1 MPGTPKTDRL
11 TRYREKRKVEGTPE
25 PFGEASAERPYLFVI
40 QKHAARRTHYDLRLE
55 WGGTL
60 ISWAVPNGPS
70 LDPSEKRLAVHVE
83 DHPVEYADF
92 EGVIPEGNYGAG
104 EVIVWDQGRWTPL
117 ADLDEGMKK
126 GKLLFELHGYKLR
139 GVWTLVRM
147 KTKGKTTGKEWLL
160 IKEHDAWSRK
170 GPEAAYSQESIF
182 SGLTIEDLATG
193 KSRAEEIRAELERL
207 KAPRRK
213 VRAPDV
219 KLMLAETR
227 DGAFSRPGWLWELK
241 YDGYRLLAGRES
253 GKTMLRYRHGM
264 DSTATFPE
272 IARAVSALPSDA
284 FVLDGEV
291 VVLDGNARP
300 RFGLL
305 QKRGLLQRRADIE
318 RAAVE
323 LPATYFA
330 FDLLGFEDFDLR
342 DLPLTTRKAL
352 LQRFVPRAGPVRFA
366 DHVEERGDEL
376 LAAAGGL
383 GLEGV
388 VGKKADSTYRGARSA
403 DWLKVKLDRTGDF
416 VVVGYTKPEG
426 GRSGFGALHLAYWQ
440 DGAAGTGGAGGSAS
454 SAGTG
459 GAGSSL
465 IYGGRVGTGFSDRL
479 LDEIHARLEA
489 RVRKTPAFG
498 GAVPTGRGHVWV
510 EPELVVE
517 VRFKEWTGDGLLRHP
532 AFLRVREDKPIEE
545 CVREGDPGT
554 AEEPATPPPAPT
566 RSYEAEEKVVPLSN
580 LTKVFWPVEGYT
592 KGDLIEYYR
601 AISPWLLPYLADRPL
616 VMTRYPDGI
625 DGKSFFQKDAPNF
638 APDWIRLERI
648 WSEHAEREIDYFV
661 CDDLETLL
669 YVANLGSIPLHMW
682 ASRVAAPER
691 PDWCI
696 LDLDPK
702 GAPFSN
708 VVTIAKAIRELC
720 EEIALP
726 SFIKTSGA
734 TGLHVLLPLGGQ
746 CTHSE
751 SRVLGEILARVIEQ
765 RHGKIATTARA
776 LGARDG
782 KVYVDYLQNGH
793 GKTIAGPFS
802 ARPVPGAT
810 CSAPLKWSDVNDKLD
825 PKKFTL
831 KTLPARM
838 KKLKDDP
845 LAPVLTLKPDLQS
858 ALTKLTGRLR
868 S

>member
-1 MPGTPKTDRL
+1 MPLEK
-11 TRYREKRKVEGTPE
+11 YREKRSADTTPE
-25 PFGEASAERPYLFVI
+25 PFGRGGENRPHLFVV
-40 QKHAARRTHYDLRLE
+40 QKHAATRLHWDFRLE
-55 WGGTL
+55 WAGVL
-60 ISWAVPNGPS
+60 KSWAVPQGPS
-70 LDPSEKRLAVHVE
+70 ADPADKRLAVEVE

-92 EGVIPEGNYGAG
+92 EGVIPDGNYGAG

-160 IKEHDAWSRK
+160 IKERDAWSRK

-182 SGLTIEDLATG
+182 SGLTIEDLASG

-253 GKTMLRYRHGM
+253 GKTTLRYRHGM

-272 IARAVSALPSDA
+272 IARAVASLPSDA

-318 RAAVE
+318 RSAVE

-342 DLPLTTRKAL
+342 GLPLSTRKAL
-352 LQRFVPRAGPVRFA
+352 LQRFVARTGPVRFA
-366 DHVEERGDEL
+366 DHVEEKGEDL
-376 LAAAGGL
+376 LAAAGEL

-388 VGKKADSTYRGARSA
+388 VGKKSDSTYRGARSA
-403 DWLKVKLDRTGDF
+403 DWVKVRLDRTGDF
-416 VVVGYTKPEG
+416 AVVGFTKPDG
-426 GRSGFGALHLAYWQ
+426 GRSGFGALHVAYW
-440 DGAAGTGGAGGSAS
+440 DSGPGGLVYA
-454 SAGTG
+454 
-459 GAGSSL
+459 
-465 IYGGRVGTGFSDRL
+465 GRVGTGFSDKQLR
-479 LDEIHARLEA
+479 EIHAQLEKS
-489 RVRKTPAFG
+489 VRDKPAFG
-498 GAVPTGRGHVWV
+498 GAVPAGRDHAWV
-510 EPELVVE
+510 EPKLVVE
-517 VRFKEWTGDGLLRHP
+517 ARFKEWTGEGLLRHP
-532 AFLRVREDKPIEE
+532 VFLRLRDDKPIEE
-545 CVREGDPGT
+545 CVREADPGT
-554 AEEPATPPPAPT
+554 ADEPATPPPSPT
-566 RSYEAEEKVVPLSN
+566 RPFEPEERVVPFSN
-580 LTKVFWPVEGYT
+580 LTKVFWPAEGYT

-601 AISPWLLPYLADRPL
+601 AISPWLLPYLQDRPL

-625 DGKSFFQKDAPNF
+625 EGKSFFQKDAPNF

-648 WSEHAEREIDYFV
+648 WSESAEREIDYFV

-702 GAPFSN
+702 GAPFSH

-734 TGLHVLLPLGGQ
+734 TGLHVMLPLGGQ

-765 RHGKIATTARA
+765 DHGKIATTARA
-776 LGARDG
+776 LGARGG

-810 CSAPLKWSDVNDKLD
+810 CSAPLKWSEVNDKLD

-858 ALTKLTGRLR
+858 ALTNLAGRLR
-868 S
+868 T

>member
-1 MPGTPKTDRL
+1 
-11 TRYREKRKVEGTPE
+11 
-25 PFGEASAERPYLFVI
+25 
-40 QKHAARRTHYDLRLE
+40 
-55 WGGTL
+55 
-60 ISWAVPNGPS
+60 
-70 LDPSEKRLAVHVE
+70 
-83 DHPVEYADF
+83 
-92 EGVIPEGNYGAG
+92 
-104 EVIVWDQGRWTPL
+104 
-117 ADLDEGMKK
+117 MKK

-139 GVWTLVRM
+139 GIWTLVRM

-160 IKEHDAWSRK
+160 IKERDAWSRK
-170 GPEAAYSQESIF
+170 GPEAAYPQESIF
-182 SGLTIEDLATG
+182 SGLTIEDLASG
-193 KSRAEEIRAELERL
+193 RSRAEEIRAELERL
-207 KAPRRK
+207 KAPRKK
-213 VRAPDV
+213 VRAADV

-227 DGAFSRPGWLWELK
+227 DTAFTRPGWVWELK

-272 IARAVSALPSDA
+272 IARAVSALPCDA

-291 VVLDGNARP
+291 VVLDANAKP

-305 QKRGLLQRRADIE
+305 QKRGLLQRRTDIE

-342 DLPLTTRKAL
+342 GLPLSTRKAL
-352 LQRFVPRAGPVRFA
+352 LQRFVARTGPVRFA
-366 DHVEERGDEL
+366 DHIEEKGEDL
-376 LAAAGGL
+376 LSAAGGL

-388 VGKKADSTYRGARSA
+388 VGKKADSTYRGTRSA
-403 DWLKVKLDRTGDF
+403 DWVKVRLDRTGDF
-416 VVVGYTKPEG
+416 AVVGYTKPDG
-426 GRSGFGALHLAYWQ
+426 GRSGFGALHVAYWQ
-440 DGAAGTGGAGGSAS
+440 DGGLVYA
-454 SAGTG
+454 
-459 GAGSSL
+459 
-465 IYGGRVGTGFSDRL
+465 GRVGTGFSDKQLR
-479 LDEIHARLEA
+479 EIHAQLEKS
-489 RVRKTPAFG
+489 VRDKPTLG
-498 GAVPTGRGHVWV
+498 GPVPTGRDHAWV
-510 EPELVVE
+510 DPKLVVE
-517 VRFKEWTGDGLLRHP
+517 ARFKEWTGEGLLRHP
-532 AFLRVREDKPIEE
+532 VFLRLRNDKPIEE
-545 CVREGDPGT
+545 CVREADPGT
-554 AEEPATPPPAPT
+554 ADEPATPPPSPT
-566 RSYEAEEKVVPLSN
+566 RPFEPEEKVVPFSN
-580 LTKVFWPVEGYT
+580 LTKVFWPAEGYT

-601 AISPWLLPYLADRPL
+601 DISPWLLPYLKDRPL
-616 VMTRYPDGI
+616 VMTRFPDGI
-625 DGKSFFQKDAPNF
+625 EGKSFFQKDAPNF

-669 YVANLGSIPLHMW
+669 YVANLGTIPLHMW

-691 PDWCI
+691 PDWCV

-702 GAPFSN
+702 GAPFAH
-708 VVTIAKAIRELC
+708 VVTIARAIRELC
-720 EEIALP
+720 EEIELP

-765 RHGKIATTARA
+765 GHGKIATTARA
-776 LGARDG
+776 LGAREG

-810 CSAPLKWSDVNDKLD
+810 CSATLKWSEVDGKLD

-838 KKLKDDP
+838 KRLKDDP

-858 ALTKLTGRLR
+858 ALAKLAGRLR
-868 S
+868 P